1 MRLTEDNYV
10 DMAERAIKKLSG
22 EKKQKRKTNPV
33 GNNFEN

>member
-10 DMAERAIKKLSG
+10 DIAEKAIKKTKRR
-22 EKKQKRKTNPV
+22 KKQKRKTNPV